1 MPRTILE
8 IVQAAAPRMGIAV
21 PSALMS
27 STDDTDLELRSV
39 MQEAA
44 DRIVRAHDWSALK
57 VEETN
62 TGDGTTEG
70 FDLPTDYLRMP
81 KEGQVWSTR
90 WQHPL
95 APVTAEEW
103 LRLEI
108 REYDLVVGT
117 WILLEGQIK
126 FKPVLTSAETARWFY
141 ISNTAV
147 KPASGANKARFTADD
162 DTFRLGDRILEL
174 AVIWEWRAAKGL
186 PYEEHMVTAEAA
198 LAQAI
203 SDDKGARIIAQAS
216 RRNFQ
221 GKMAYP
227 WQIAP

>member
-8 IVQAAAPRMGIAV
+8 IVRAAAPRMGLAR
-21 PSALMS
+21 PDQLMA
-27 STDDTDLELRSV
+27 STDDTDIEIRSV
-39 MQEAA
+39 LQEAA
-44 DRIVRAHDWSALK
+44 DRIVRAHDWSMLK

-81 KEGQVWSTR
+81 KEGKIWSTR

-103 LRLEI
+103 LRLDV
-108 REYDLVVGT
+108 REYDLIVGT
-117 WILLEGQIK
+117 WIILEGQVK
-126 FKPVLTSAETARWFY
+126 YRPVLAASEDARWFY
-141 ISNTAV
+141 ISNLAV
-147 KPASGANKARFTADD
+147 KPASGANKATFTEDT

-174 AVIWEWRAAKGL
+174 ALIWEWRASKGL
-186 PYEEHMVTAEAA
+186 PYEEQMATAETA

-203 SDDKGARIIAQAS
+203 SDDKGARILAQSS

-221 GKMAYP
+221 GKMSYP
-227 WQIAP
+227 WQITP

>member
-8 IVQAAAPRMGIAV
+8 IVRSAAPRMGLDRPDELIA
-21 PSALMS
+21 
-27 STDDTDLELRSV
+27 STEDTDIRLVSV
-39 MQEAA
+39 LQEAA
-44 DRIVRAHDWSALK
+44 DRIVRAHDWSMLK
-57 VEETN
+57 TEVTN
-62 TGDGTTEG
+62 TGDGATEG

-81 KEGQVWSTR
+81 KDGQVWSTR

-103 LRLEI
+103 LRLEV

-117 WILLEGQIK
+117 WIFLEGQIK
-126 FKPVLTSAETARWFY
+126 FKPVLTSTETARWFY
-141 ISNTAV
+141 IANAAV
-147 KPASGANKARFTADD
+147 RDNGGTNKARFSEDD

-174 AVIWEWRAAKGL
+174 ALIWEWRASKGL
-186 PYEEHMVTAEAA
+186 PYEEQMATAEAA

-227 WQIAP
+227 WQVAP

>member
-8 IVQAAAPRMGIAV
+8 IAQAAAPRMGLAV
-21 PSALMS
+21 PGQLFG
-27 STDDTDLELRSV
+27 STGDTETELRSV
-39 MQEAA
+39 LQAAA
-44 DRIVRAHDWSALK
+44 DRIVRAHDWSVLK

-70 FDLPTDYLRMP
+70 FDLPSDYLRMP

-103 LRLEI
+103 LRLDV

-117 WILLEGQIK
+117 WIILEGQIK
-126 FKPVLTSAETARWFY
+126 FRPVLTSTETARWFY
-141 ISNTAV
+141 ISDLAV
-147 KPASGANKARFTADD
+147 KPASGANKATFTADT

-174 AVIWEWRAAKGL
+174 ALIWEWRATKGL
-186 PYEEHMVTAEAA
+186 PYEEQMATAETA

-227 WQIAP
+227 WQITP